1 MKYII
6 ILAVIITIYYQ
17 IYKRYPEKVTNQ
29 HHLYF
34 GTFTTGYIVFY
45 YLMTFQRQFVYNVM
59 KSVKKADEQPL
70 YDKNSIVYK
79 QNQMDGLKYNLAM
92 RQGWRCLHCQNPI
105 LQKDIYN
112 YKLHYIKPLQFGGEN
127 SIHNLGIKCS
137 SCSSFSPY

>member
-34 GTFTTGYIVFY
+34 GTFITGYIVFY

-70 YDKNSIVYK
+70 YDKNSIVYE

-137 SCSSFSPY
+137 TCSTFSPY

>member
-6 ILAVIITIYYQ
+6 ILAVIITIYYH
-17 IYKRYPEKVTNQ
+17 IFKRWPEHFTNQ

-34 GTFTTGYIVFY
+34 CSFVTGYIILY
-45 YLMTFQRQFVYNVM
+45 YLMSFQRGFVYNVM
-59 KSVKKADEQPL
+59 KSVRTIDERPL
-70 YDKNSIVYK
+70 YDKNSIVFK
-79 QNQMDGLKYNLAM
+79 NNQMDGLKYNLAM

-127 SIHNLGIKCS
+127 DINNMGISCKG
-137 SCSSFSPY
+137 CSSFRPY

>member
-1 MKYII
+1 
-6 ILAVIITIYYQ
+6 
-17 IYKRYPEKVTNQ
+17 
-29 HHLYF
+29 
-34 GTFTTGYIVFY
+34 
-45 YLMTFQRQFVYNVM
+45 M

>member
-6 ILAVIITIYYQ
+6 ILAVIIAIYYQ
-17 IYKRYPEKVTNQ
+17 IYKRWSDKFTNQ

-34 GTFTTGYIVFY
+34 GVFVSGYMVFY
-45 YLMTFQRQFVYNVM
+45 YLMTFQRQFVYNIM
-59 KSVKKADEQPL
+59 KSVKDTDEQPL
-70 YDKNSIVYK
+70 YDKNSIVFK

-127 SIHNLGIKCS
+127 NINNLGIKCDT
-137 SCSSFSPY
+137 CSTFSPY

>member
-6 ILAVIITIYYQ
+6 ILAVIIAIYYQ
-17 IYKRYPEKVTNQ
+17 IYKRWSDNFTNQ

-34 GTFTTGYIVFY
+34 TVFVSGYIGFY
-45 YLMTFQRQFVYNVM
+45 YLMTFQKPFVYNVM
-59 KSVKKADEQPL
+59 KSVKTIDEQPL
-70 YDKNSIVYK
+70 YDKNSIIFK

-112 YKLHYIKPLQFGGEN
+112 HKLHYIKPLQFGGEN
-127 SIHNLGIKCS
+127 NIHNLGIKCDA
-137 SCSSFSPY
+137 CSSFSPY

>member
-6 ILAVIITIYYQ
+6 ILAIIIAIYYQ
-17 IYKRYPEKVTNQ
+17 IYKRWPEKLTNQ

-34 GTFTTGYIVFY
+34 GTFVTGYIIFY
-45 YLMTFQRQFVYNVM
+45 YLMNFQRSFVYNIM
-59 KSVKKADEQPL
+59 KSIKHVDEQPL
-70 YDKNSIVYK
+70 YDKNSIIFK

-137 SCSSFSPY
+137 TCSSFSPY

>member
-6 ILAVIITIYYQ
+6 ILAIIIAIYYQ
-17 IYKRYPEKVTNQ
+17 IYKRWPEKLTNQ

-34 GTFTTGYIVFY
+34 GTFVTGYIIFY
-45 YLMTFQRQFVYNVM
+45 YLMNFQRPFVYNIM
-59 KSVKKADEQPL
+59 KSIKHVDEQPL
-70 YDKNSIVYK
+70 YDKNSIIFK

-137 SCSSFSPY
+137 TCSSFSPY